1 MIAWAFLLL
10 GAACLVLP
18 SATSRSRLGGLRGNP
33 AIGPDG
39 VRLRGSPPRGGL
51 WLRVFAPVAAGL
63 LPAAAMGIPVGLPV
77 GGLAAILV
85 SWICGRWLS
94 RQDRRGTDPLRLAAG
109 WDLLAAGMRA
119 GLPAAVIVHAVA
131 EEFTGRTA
139 KALREVAALH
149 NWGADP
155 VSAWEPALNHP
166 DTAELARAARRS
178 AAAGSGI
185 AETAADLA
193 TDARVRV
200 SQLVRTRAERA
211 AVWVSAPLALCFLP
225 GFLCL
230 GVLPVVVGMVR
241 RLHFVW

>member
-1 MIAWAFLLL
+1 MVFLLL

-18 SATSRSRLGGLRGNP
+18 PASSRKRLGGSRRNP
-33 AIGPDG
+33 TLDTGGARRPA
-39 VRLRGSPPRGGL
+39 LASRGSP
-51 WLRVFAPVAAGL
+51 WLPVLVPTAAGL
-63 LPAAAMGIPVGLPV
+63 CLTAVVGLPIGLPL
-77 GGLAAILV
+77 GGVAAMAV
-85 SWICGRWLS
+85 HGACGRWS
-94 RQDRRGTDPLRLAAG
+94 RRRDRRGTDPLRLAAG
-109 WDLLAAGMRA
+109 WDLLAAGLRA
-119 GLPAAVIVHAVA
+119 GLPTAVIVRAVA

-139 KALREVAALH
+139 KTLREVAALH
-149 NWGADP
+149 SWGADP

-185 AETAADLA
+185 AEMATDLA

-211 AVWVSAPLALCFLP
+211 AVWVAAPLTLCFLP

-241 RLHFVW
+241 RLHFLW